1 MVQSSIPYIFIVITV
16 FNVLILAGAI
26 VVLMKFV
33 KKCPPNKILII
44 YNMRGLKRFIQGGVA
59 VVIPSIHTYAWLS
72 LEPVQVTIEL
82 EDLKPLHEG
91 DISRIPLTYTIMI
104 GTTPELLGNAA
115 TRLLDCDAEQIRQ
128 HAKDLILSE
137 LQELLQ
143 REAEGQSVEAAILR
157 QCLEERLQIFG
168 LTLAGLHT

>member
-1 MVQSSIPYIFIVITV
+1 
-16 FNVLILAGAI
+16 
-26 VVLMKFV
+26 
-33 KKCPPNKILII
+33 
-44 YNMRGLKRFIQGGVA
+44 VA

-72 LEPVQVTIEL
+72 LEPVQVTIES

-91 DISRIPLTYTIMI
+91 DISGIPLTYTIMI
-104 GTTPELLGNAA
+104 GTTPELLENAA
-115 TRLLDCDAEQIRQ
+115 TRLLDCDVEQIRQ

-137 LQELLQ
+137 LQELLH

-157 QCLEERLQIFG
+157 QCFEERLQIFG